1 MNKRTNKTTLQTT
14 SFIDIN
20 EKTPVFEE
28 GMHPLE
34 LYVQGTLDQRI
45 NILLNHPAVQGFIF
59 ISDETIT
66 KAFFLKRVT
75 DWKTNKSVIAAVTG
89 SPDVFMPFSIS
100 EEMLGSDNL
109 FLAEPPQLHKLVE
122 TISAHKFIKENKK
135 TSTEAPSVCQ
145 YRTKTETMPLHRFP
159 RHPPSRYRTPL

>member
-45 NILLNHPAVQGFIF
+45 NILLTRIRLPLRRNDHE
-59 ISDETIT
+59 S
-66 KAFFLKRVT
+66 
-75 DWKTNKSVIAAVTG
+75 
-89 SPDVFMPFSIS
+89 
-100 EEMLGSDNL
+100 L
-109 FLAEPPQLHKLVE
+109 FP
-122 TISAHKFIKENKK
+122 
-135 TSTEAPSVCQ
+135 
-145 YRTKTETMPLHRFP
+145 
-159 RHPPSRYRTPL
+159 

>member
-1 MNKRTNKTTLQTT
+1 MLQTT

-66 KAFFLKRVT
+66 KTFFPKRVT
-75 DWKTNKSVIAAVTG
+75 DWKTNKSVIAAVTD
-89 SPDVFMPFSIS
+89 SPDVFIPFSIS
-100 EEMLGSDNL
+100 EEMLGSD
-109 FLAEPPQLHKLVE
+109 K
-122 TISAHKFIKENKK
+122 
-135 TSTEAPSVCQ
+135 
-145 YRTKTETMPLHRFP
+145 PLP
-159 RHPPSRYRTPL
+159 RRTPATP